1 MPPDQALNDV
11 DALLDNFMIGNE
23 FVKKEF
29 DVRPRVAWQLDDF
42 GVSAG
47 FTRLAEDLGID
58 MLIYQSASPEEQE
71 QMADHKS
78 FAQVWRTS
86 ERNFGNRKDVLG
98 VQINNQNGYCW
109 PSGFWSDSNYLVDT
123 PMNLRKGSSGYD
135 FDQRVMALYA
145 DAVSKFN
152 SARETQIMQPFGCD
166 MAYMDAS
173 VNYLIL
179 DELMYVW
186 QELGLANDIQLV
198 YSTPTQFHDD
208 LRKDNQHISEDGG
221 W

>member
-11 DALLDNFMIGNE
+11 DALLDNFMIGNQ

-98 VQINNQNGYCW
+98 V
-109 PSGFWSDSNYLVDT
+109 
-123 PMNLRKGSSGYD
+123 
-135 FDQRVMALYA
+135 
-145 DAVSKFN
+145 
-152 SARETQIMQPFGCD
+152 
-166 MAYMDAS
+166 
-173 VNYLIL
+173 
-179 DELMYVW
+179 
-186 QELGLANDIQLV
+186 
-198 YSTPTQFHDD
+198 
-208 LRKDNQHISEDGG
+208 
-221 W
+221 